1 MKRVKS
7 ELLKKEFKKINQ
19 NLVIGLISIV
29 LTIICGVAII
39 YEDGREPKDSTYLN
53 DVITKQNSAVDITS
67 NLKISKVY
75 SKVAVNNSKPDYGLY
90 VVGDE
95 KYLYLVYIT
104 NELYADLLNN
114 KNLEKEPYT
123 VYGKTVKTDTSAQK
137 YTVEWYNQNVDKED
151 QIKLSEFNNY
161 FGGVYLDTS
170 AYIDSPLMIV
180 LAIVAM
186 LAGLFSFSFILV
198 FIIKKIQTESALKKL
213 SDEDLEKIEK
223 ELEDKETFHYERAH
237 LILTKNYIISLVG
250 KMLIVNYKDLVWIYE
265 YRLRQYGITTNK
277 SLMAMLKNGK
287 VKALLQVD
295 GVTKKSTSVI
305 EEVVETIY
313 KRNPKLLVGYTNE
326 NRKLAKEIVKENKNN

>member
-1 MKRVKS
+1 
-7 ELLKKEFKKINQ
+7 
-19 NLVIGLISIV
+19 
-29 LTIICGVAII
+29 
-39 YEDGREPKDSTYLN
+39 
-53 DVITKQNSAVDITS
+53 
-67 NLKISKVY
+67 
-75 SKVAVNNSKPDYGLY
+75 
-90 VVGDE
+90 
-95 KYLYLVYIT
+95 
-104 NELYADLLNN
+104 
-114 KNLEKEPYT
+114 
-123 VYGKTVKTDTSAQK
+123 
-137 YTVEWYNQNVDKED
+137 
-151 QIKLSEFNNY
+151 
-161 FGGVYLDTS
+161 
-170 AYIDSPLMIV
+170 MIV

-305 EEVVETIY
+305 EEVVETII